1 MSDTG
6 SITRLKNNSP
16 FKSAVDKLLLGKE
29 LTNRESTLLLSAA
42 IALLRY
48 ALKDKNRT
56 RSLEFAYW
64 IILNYSL
71 STGNLKPLYDFSFE
85 LGLYPL
91 AKSIVDLDGRRFDT
105 LKDYIA
111 LVEIK
116 ENFTEGVTLT
126 LEQKL
131 SDSSFFS
138 YSGEGFAYIAP
149 TSFGKTERLVKAVLE
164 DKSGSRPCVIV
175 PTKSLLAQTRDDVFK
190 HHPRAK
196 VITHD

>member
-1 MSDTG
+1 M
-6 SITRLKNNSP
+6 
-16 FKSAVDKLLLGKE
+16 
-29 LTNRESTLLLSAA
+29 
-42 IALLRY
+42 LRY
-48 ALKDKNRT
+48 ALKDKNRI

-71 STGNLKPLYDFSFE
+71 NTGNLKPLYDLSFE

-91 AKSIVDLDGRRFDT
+91 AKSIVDLDERRFDT

-116 ENFTEGVTLT
+116 ENFTDGVTLT

-131 SDSSFFS
+131 SDSSFSS

-149 TSFGKTERLVKAVLE
+149 TSFGKTERLVKAVLD
-164 DKSGSRPCVIV
+164 DKSRIPALCNCADKITSH
-175 PTKSLLAQTRDDVFK
+175 TNTR
-190 HHPRAK
+190 
-196 VITHD
+196 